1 MTMEVTLM
9 NTDFRRNLQ
18 HVGTIFVDAV
28 QKTADSAMAF
38 SKSAVTKYGVNS
50 LSSKKE
56 RIAGEIIDR
65 VAVLLKEGNSEV
77 CRDEALSRLV
87 TRFNEVEQEL
97 AQHKKQ
103 KSRQDNPFTSILE
116 KCESSISS
124 VKKRF
129 F

>member
-1 MTMEVTLM
+1 MDI
-9 NTDFRRNLQ
+9 DFRHNLR
-18 HVGTIFVDAV
+18 HVGTIFVNAV
-28 QKTADSAMAF
+28 QKSADSAMAF
-38 SKSAVTKYGVNS
+38 SKGAATKYGITS

-56 RIAGEIIDR
+56 KIAGEIIDR
-65 VAVLLKEGNSEV
+65 VAVLLKEGKSEV

-87 TRFNEVEQEL
+87 ARLNEVEHEL

-103 KSRQDNPFTSILE
+103 KSRLDNPFTSILE

-124 VKKRF
+124 MKKRF

>member
-1 MTMEVTLM
+1 MDI
-9 NTDFRRNLQ
+9 DFRRNLQ

-28 QKTADSAMAF
+28 QKSADSAMAF
-38 SKSAVTKYGVNS
+38 SKSAAAKYGVNS

-56 RIAGEIIDR
+56 KIAGEIIDR

-77 CRDEALSRLV
+77 CRDEVLSRLV
-87 TRFNEVEQEL
+87 ARLNEVEHEL
-97 AQHKKQ
+97 AQHIKQ
-103 KSRQDNPFTSILE
+103 KNKRDNPLASIIE

-124 VKKRF
+124 IKKRF

>member
-1 MTMEVTLM
+1 MGI
-9 NTDFRRNLQ
+9 DFRRNLQ

-28 QKTADSAMAF
+28 QKSADSAMAF
-38 SKSAVTKYGVNS
+38 SKGAVTKYGITS

-56 RIAGEIIDR
+56 KIAGEIIDR

-87 TRFNEVEQEL
+87 ARLNEVEHEL
-97 AQHKKQ
+97 ALHKKQ
-103 KSRQDNPFTSILE
+103 NSRRNNPFTSIIE

>member
-1 MTMEVTLM
+1 MDI
-9 NTDFRRNLQ
+9 DFRRNLQ
-18 HVGTIFVDAV
+18 NAGTIFVGAV
-28 QKTADSAMAF
+28 QKSADSAMAF
-38 SKSAVTKYGVNS
+38 SRGAAKRYGVTS

-65 VAVLLKEGNSEV
+65 VAVLLKEGTSEV
-77 CRDEALSRLV
+77 CRDETLSRLV
-87 TRFNEVEQEL
+87 ARLNEVEQEL

-103 KSRQDNPFTSILE
+103 QGRLANPLNSLRE

-124 VKKRF
+124 IRKRF